1 MPAASSLGS
10 MRAVRLVEVGEPL
23 VDAQLDLP
31 LLGPHDIRVGVE
43 AAGICHSDAHYRS
56 GARATPGT
64 PITPGHE
71 IAGRVVETGEHVS
84 RVAVGDR
91 VALHYLVSCGLCP
104 PCLEGREQF
113 CQPGEMIGFHRDGG
127 YAEVVTVPARNA
139 HLIPESIPFDVGAIM
154 MCSTS
159 TSLHALRK
167 GRLAPGE
174 RVAVFG
180 VGGLG
185 VSAIKLAKALG
196 AGEVY
201 GIDVSEEKLAVAD
214 GLGAVPVPFR
224 KAHRLES
231 DVALE
236 MVGSPEVMKAA
247 VGCLSVGGRAV
258 AVGITNEAFPLYSF
272 NDLTVKEAEI
282 LGAADHLASELD
294 ELIEMVDSG
303 VLDLSDVV
311 TGSVPLESAAVN
323 EVLDRLDTF
332 SGGIR
337 TVIRP
342 GS

>member
-1 MPAASSLGS
+1 MQ
-10 MRAVRLVEVGEPL
+10 VGKSL
-23 VDAQLDLP
+23 VDADVDLP
-31 LLGPHDIRVGVE
+31 LLGPHDLRVGVE

-56 GARATPGT
+56 GARPIPGT

-71 IAGRVVETGEHVS
+71 IAGVVIEVGEHVS
-84 RVAVGDR
+84 RVEVGDR
-91 VALHYLVSCGLCP
+91 VALHYLVTCGLCP

-113 CQPGEMIGFHRDGG
+113 CEPGEMLGFNRDGG
-127 YAEVVTVPARNA
+127 YAEVITVPSRNA
-139 HLIPESIPFDVGAIM
+139 HVIPETIPFEIGAIM

-159 TSLHALRK
+159 TSLHALRR

-185 VSAIKLAKALG
+185 VSAIKLANVLG

-201 GIDVSEEKLAVAD
+201 GIDVSEEKLAVAE

-224 KAHRLES
+224 KAHRIEA

-236 MVGSPEVMKAA
+236 MVGSPDVMAAA
-247 VGCLSVGGRAV
+247 VACLGVRGRAV
-258 AVGITNEAFPLYSF
+258 AVGITNESFALDSF
-272 NDLTVKEAEI
+272 NALTVKEAEV
-282 LGAADHLASELD
+282 LGAADHLAAEVD

-303 VLDLSDVV
+303 ALDLSDVV
-311 TGSVPLESAAVN
+311 TGSVPLEAGAVN
-323 EVLDRLDTF
+323 EVLDRLDSF

-337 TVIRP
+337 TVIVP
-342 GS
+342 GG